1 MSSAA
6 ASGARRATPARM
18 YDYYL
23 GGVHNFPADREAAE
37 QVLAQF
43 PLGRAV
49 ARANRAFLGR
59 AVSHVVHSGVR
70 QLLDVGSGIPTV
82 GNVHEIAQ
90 GIAPEARVVYVD
102 IDPVAVSEGQEILQ
116 GNDNAVAILGDLNDP
131 QAILGHPSVREMLDF
146 TQPVGLV
153 LAAVLHFVADDAHAF
168 DVVAQLVKPLPAGSY
183 LVMSHAAAETYQPD
197 SDQGKAAGS
206 VYKQQA
212 ATAGAVRT
220 RADIERFFAGFE
232 LVDPGIVWVTEWRP
246 DGEVPP
252 EFADHPERC
261 GIWAAVGRKV

>member
-1 MSSAA
+1 MKKIGKYEIVRELGKGATSIVYL
-6 ASGARRATPARM
+6 ASDPFA
-18 YDYYL
+18 
-23 GGVHNFPADREAAE
+23 N
-37 QVLAQF
+37 
-43 PLGRAV
+43 RAV
-49 ARANRAFLGR
+49 A
-59 AVSHVVHSGVR
+59 
-70 QLLDVGSGIPTV
+70 IK
-82 GNVHEIAQ
+82 
-90 GIAPEARVVYVD
+90 
-102 IDPVAVSEGQEILQ
+102 
-116 GNDNAVAILGDLNDP
+116 
-131 QAILGHPSVREMLDF
+131 
-146 TQPVGLV
+146 LV
-153 LAAVLHFVADDAHAF
+153 LAETLDDKELGKRFQKLFLTEASLAGKLSHPHIAAIY
-168 DVVAQLVKPLPAGSY
+168 DAASEQAGSY